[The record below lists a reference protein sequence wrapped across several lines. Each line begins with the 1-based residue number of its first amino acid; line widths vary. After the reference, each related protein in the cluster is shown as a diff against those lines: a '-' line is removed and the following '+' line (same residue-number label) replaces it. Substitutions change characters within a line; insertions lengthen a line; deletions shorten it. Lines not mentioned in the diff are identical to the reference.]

1 MLVLLH
7 SHQSW
12 EGLKFLS
19 FEEVPSQLPRKM
31 VVVILTHQTQYSDIL
46 AQYPSFPGVELTAE
60 KGLHLGCPLHHFLAC
75 PLATGAEHPQ
85 GLLEPHLVGNLV
97 LGVYTGPPV
106 LLLDIGRQV
115 DIGLVVV
122 LQDTDQQ
129 VALLDIGLLEALL
142 DTGLLLV
149 LQDTD
154 QPVVLPDRAQQVV
167 HQDSSFC
174 LSLIQAKVAFHP
186 LYQIQV
192 KNSN

>member
-19 FEEVPSQLPRKM
+19 FEEVPSQLPRKT

-46 AQYPSFPGVELTAE
+46 AQYPSFPGVELKAE

-115 DIGLVVV
+115 DIGL
-122 LQDTDQQ
+122 
-129 VALLDIGLLEALL
+129 LEALL

-154 QPVVLPDRAQQVV
+154 QPVILPDRAQQVV